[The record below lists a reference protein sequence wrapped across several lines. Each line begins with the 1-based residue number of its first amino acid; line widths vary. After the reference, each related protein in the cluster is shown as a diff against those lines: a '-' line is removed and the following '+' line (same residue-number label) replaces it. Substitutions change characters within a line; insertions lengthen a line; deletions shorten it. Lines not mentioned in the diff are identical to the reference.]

1 MKLEVRLLGAF
12 EVRVDGR
19 ALPPDAFEQRRAA
32 DLVKL
37 LALAHGHRLA
47 RDEVVEQLWPHLAPE
62 AGVANLHKAAHY
74 ARRALGARDAVVLR
88 QGMVELAPGGTVGT
102 DVERFEAGDD
112 DAYGGELLP
121 DDRYEA
127 WTAAARE
134 RVRERRLQTLR
145 AGGRWHDVLAED
157 PADEEA
163 HRALMR
169 AELEAG
175 NRQGAARRFQILRDE
190 LGRLGLQP
198 DPETVALYEEAARG
212 DVVHAPRALTGPV
225 AGRREELAEAVRA
238 LRLAAEGRGSTLVI
252 AGEAGM
258 GKTRLVE
265 ALLQGAERRGL
276 HTLRGAGRDAEG
288 APPYGPLVEAL
299 DPLLRRRPDLLERL
313 GDGSRRALALLTP
326 AAGHAEGDAASER
339 HRLLAAIG
347 HLLDEAARER
357 GVVLALEDLHAADEA
372 TLRLVDY
379 LSGAARATPL
389 IVVATL
395 RPAPADSPP
404 DRLVRG
410 LSDRRA
416 AVVMRLGPLD
426 DDAVREIGERAAR
439 APLDPAAADAL
450 VVAAAGNPFYA
461 QELGATA
468 TPGGGDV
475 RVPPRLA
482 DLLDARLDR
491 LGPEPDGVL
500 AALVVLD
507 DGADPAALAAA
518 AGVDAAAVD
527 AVLERAAAAGVLG
540 ADDGGWRFRHP
551 LLREAAGARVPE
563 ALQVA
568 AHGRVAD
575 WLAAHG
581 GAPERVAHHLVA
593 AGRGEEAVAPLEAA
607 ARRAAQV
614 GAYGD
619 GRRWVEL
626 ALRHAPDERRPGLYA
641 LLGDLRFATGDRA
654 AIAAYATAVRRATP
668 SEAIDLRIKQAR
680 ALLALGDV
688 EGAHTTL
695 VDLPEGAPRQ
705 QAHAA
710 VARGVLAWYRGDMD
724 EAARQ
729 VETAERLAGDD
740 DDIEDL
746 VDLRA
751 MVAHA
756 QGRWEPHALLELTGA
771 WQVPHLAG
779 RVSDAYLCVTQ
790 YALQA
795 TEPYERLLAFARD
808 LREQARRAG
817 ARRGEAFGATLLG
830 EALLLAGDADGA
842 RRQLADAVR
851 LNREVGAVGG
861 EALARARMAEA
872 LAVAGDEVGSAAHV
886 DEAIELA
893 HASTIAH
900 HLLFIVYAAQI
911 RLRHAD
917 PAAALA
923 AVDVAEVVLEDQ
935 RGCRF
940 CPIGY
945 QLAAA
950 WACARAGEPGR
961 GRELLDR
968 AVEGTRLWPPGL
980 WSAPICEAR
989 GELAAA
995 DGDGAQAVVQ
1005 MRRAADVYASAGQR
1019 LHATRVTAR
1028 LADIGGAAAPA

>member
-1 MKLEVRLLGAF
+1 MDVEVRLLGGF
-12 EVRVDGR
+12 DVRVDGR

-88 QGMVELAPGGTVGT
+88 AGMVELAPGGAVRT

-112 DAYGGELLP
+112 DAYRGELLP

-163 HRALMR
+163 HRELMR

-190 LGRLGLQP
+190 LARLGLQP

-212 DVVHAPRALTGPV
+212 DVVQAPRSLTGPV
-225 AGRREELAEAVRA
+225 VGRREELAEAVRA
-238 LRLAAEGRGSTLVI
+238 LRLAAEGRGCTLVI

-265 ALLQGAERRGL
+265 ALMQGAERRGL

-288 APPYGPLVEAL
+288 APPYGAVVEAL

-326 AAGHAEGDAASER
+326 AAGHAEGVADPER

-357 GVVLALEDLHAADEA
+357 GLVLALEDLHAADEA

-389 IVVATL
+389 ILVATL
-395 RPAPADSPP
+395 RPTPADAPA

-410 LSDRRA
+410 LADRRA
-416 AVVMRLGPLD
+416 AVVVRLGPLD
-426 DDAVREIGERAAR
+426 PAAVREIGERAAR

-507 DGADPAALAAA
+507 DGAEPAVLVAAARTDAATVEAALA
-518 AGVDAAAVD
+518 
-527 AVLERAAAAGVLG
+527 RAAAAGVLG
-540 ADDGGWRFRHP
+540 AEDGGWRFRHP
-551 LLREAAGARVPE
+551 LLREAAAARVPE

-575 WLAAHG
+575 WLAAHD

-607 ARRAAQV
+607 ARRAARV

-626 ALRHAPDERRPGLYA
+626 ALRHAPEERRPALYA

-654 AIAAYATAVRRATP
+654 AVAAYMTAVRSATP
-668 SEAIDLRIKQAR
+668 EEAIDLRIKLSR
-680 ALLALGDV
+680 ALVAAGDV
-688 EGAHTTL
+688 EGAHAPL
-695 VDLPEGAPRQ
+695 LDLPAQ
-705 QAHAA
+705 HARVA
-710 VARGVLAWYRGDMD
+710 VARGVLAWYRGDID
-724 EAARQ
+724 EAVRQ
-729 VETAERLAGDD
+729 VEIAEGRAGDEALD
-740 DDIEDL
+740 EIVE
-746 VDLRA
+746 LRA

-756 QGRWEPHALLELTGA
+756 QGRWEPHALMELTGG
-771 WQVPHLAG
+771 WQVPDLAG
-779 RVSDAYLCVTQ
+779 RMSDAYLCVTQ

-795 TEPYERLLAFARD
+795 TEPFERLLAFARD
-808 LREQARRAG
+808 LREKARRAG

-830 EALLLAGDADGA
+830 EALLLTGDAQAA
-842 RRQLADAVR
+842 RRQLTDAVR
-851 LNREVGAVGG
+851 LNHEVGAIGG
-861 EALARARMAEA
+861 EALARTRLAEA
-872 LAVAGDEVGSAAHV
+872 LAMAGDEVGSMAHL

-893 HASTIAH
+893 HTSTVVRH
-900 HLLFIVYAAQI
+900 MLFIVYAVSI
-911 RLRHAD
+911 RLRSD

-935 RGCRF
+935 RGCGF

-945 QLAAA
+945 ELTAAS
-950 WACARAGEPGR
+950 ACARAGEPVR
-961 GRELLDR
+961 GRELLET
-968 AVEGTRLWPPGL
+968 AVRRSRMWPPGT
-980 WSAPICEAR
+980 WSAPIAESR

-995 DGDGAQAVVQ
+995 EGDAMQAEVQ
-1005 MRRAADVYASAGQR
+1005 MRRAAEVYAAAGQR
-1019 LHATRVTAR
+1019 LHATRVAAR
-1028 LADIGGAAAPA
+1028 LAEIGGAAAAPA